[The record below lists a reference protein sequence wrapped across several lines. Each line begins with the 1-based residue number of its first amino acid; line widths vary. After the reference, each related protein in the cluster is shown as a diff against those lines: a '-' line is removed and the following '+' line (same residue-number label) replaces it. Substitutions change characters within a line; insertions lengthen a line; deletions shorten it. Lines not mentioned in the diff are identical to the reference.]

1 MGSVRRLAVFP
12 CLCAGVFDAGR
23 GLWYNAGITICEVLT
38 MHYTGNVFRPPFE
51 ARSLLLQ
58 VTVGCSHNRCSFC
71 TMYRDTPFRMEPLEQ
86 IEQDLDEASLFYPN
100 TRRVF
105 LENGDPFVLPSER
118 LTEIARMIHEKLPE
132 VETIA
137 MYASI
142 KNIHTKTDAE
152 LRRLRDLRINDLNIG
167 VESGYDPALTYMNKD
182 HTAEEAVRELRR
194 LKAAG
199 MDFGLNL
206 ILGCA
211 GSGNGEANAVAT
223 AELVNTVQPNLIFTG
238 TMHSDPGCPLDE
250 DMRSGVFAENTV
262 GEYLD
267 ETEALVSR
275 LELEHCRYF
284 ALHPS
289 NIVRVDAMLPR
300 DKDELLREIRLTKAH
315 MSAETLAS
323 RPRRFGEGAV
333 LV

>member
-1 MGSVRRLAVFP
+1 
-12 CLCAGVFDAGR
+12 
-23 GLWYNAGITICEVLT
+23 
-38 MHYTGNVFRPPFE
+38 MHYTGNIYRPPFE

-58 VTVGCSHNRCSFC
+58 VTTGCSHNRCSFC
-71 TMYRDTPFRMEPLEQ
+71 TMYRDTPFHMEPMEQ
-86 IEQDLDEASLFYPN
+86 IEQDLEEASLFYPN

-105 LENGDPFVLPSER
+105 LENGDPFVLPADR
-118 LTEIARMIHEKLPE
+118 LAEIARLIHEKLPE

-142 KNIHTKTDAE
+142 KNIRGKSDDE
-152 LRRLRDLRINDLNIG
+152 LRRLRKLGINDLNIG
-167 VESGYDPALTYMNKD
+167 VESGYAPALKYMNKD
-182 HTAEEAVRELRR
+182 HTADEAVYELTR
-194 LKAAG
+194 LKEAG

-211 GSGNGEANAVAT
+211 GSGNGEANAIAT
-223 AELVNTVQPNLIFTG
+223 AELVNRAQPNLIFTG
-238 TMHSDPGCPLDE
+238 TMHSEPGCPLDE
-250 DMRSGVFAENTV
+250 DIRSGTFVENTV
-262 GEYLD
+262 AEYLD

-275 LELEHCRYF
+275 LELDHCRYF

-300 DKDELLREIRLTKAH
+300 DKAELLREIRLTKER

-333 LV
+333 LL